1 MPASDEEP
9 TGWTRIWSSLDGSI
23 WNVLTEAE
31 FKQFPLEQL
40 ALHWADGR
48 GVLQA

>member
-1 MPASDEEP
+1 MLPSDEEP
-9 TGWTRIWSSLDGSI
+9 GWVRIWSSNDGSI
-23 WNVLTEAE
+23 WNALTASE